1 MLTPLFA
8 KWFGV
13 SDISSITPLLAIH
26 ILWVNLVT
34 DSLPALALAVDP
46 AEKDIMNR
54 PPRKN
59 TKGIFTGGMI
69 YRVVYQG
76 IMIGILTLL
85 SFVLGLATTRGL
97 ADGERIMIAQTMAFI
112 VLAFSELVH
121 VFNVRN
127 NEKSIFKTGI
137 LSNKKLLLAIA
148 VSSLLILAILFV
160 PQLREIFS
168 IAVLP
173 KENIFE
179 VIVLI
184 IAPLVIV
191 EILKLLKI
199 NTLKG
204 KE

>member
-1 MLTPLFA
+1 MQIWNSLDF
-8 KWFGV
+8 KR
-13 SDISSITPLLAIH
+13 
-26 ILWVNLVT
+26 ILQVT
-34 DSLPALALAVDP
+34 SFDNIL
-46 AEKDIMNR
+46 
-54 PPRKN
+54 
-59 TKGIFTGGMI
+59 I
-69 YRVVYQG
+69 Y
-76 IMIGILTLL
+76 
-85 SFVLGLATTRGL
+85 
-97 ADGERIMIAQTMAFI
+97 
-112 VLAFSELVH
+112 
-121 VFNVRN
+121 
-127 NEKSIFKTGI
+127 
-137 LSNKKLLLAIA
+137 NKKLLLAIA